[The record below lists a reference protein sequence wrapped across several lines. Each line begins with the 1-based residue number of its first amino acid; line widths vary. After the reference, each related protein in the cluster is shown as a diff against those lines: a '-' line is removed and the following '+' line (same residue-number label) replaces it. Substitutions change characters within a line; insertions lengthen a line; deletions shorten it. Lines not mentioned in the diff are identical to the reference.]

1 MENLADFIATLFVYL
16 FILAVAGGIAM
27 FLWMFFY
34 LIRRK

>member
-1 MENLADFIATLFVYL
+1 METLADFIATVLVYL
-16 FILAVAGGIAM
+16 FVLAVAGGIAM